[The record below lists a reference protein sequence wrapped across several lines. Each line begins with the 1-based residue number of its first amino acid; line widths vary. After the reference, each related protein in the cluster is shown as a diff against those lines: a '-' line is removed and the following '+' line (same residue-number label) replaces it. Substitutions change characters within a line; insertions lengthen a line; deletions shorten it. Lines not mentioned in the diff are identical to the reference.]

1 MNTMVLSL
9 SALAALLPATL
20 LPFLRNAARADSLF
34 WLLLGAALAGA
45 SVLSAVSLGAQWLTG
60 LPTTLWLAVAVS
72 LALFGLVVLWQR
84 EAARLTPLLLPY
96 LLVLGALATGFG
108 PLVPPEPLPGGAP
121 DSWLVVHITVS
132 VATYGLCTIAA
143 VASAAVFLQERALKR
158 RSPNAFTRM
167 LPSVT
172 DAERLEVR
180 LLAASEVVLGIGI
193 ATGISELYVTSGEF
207 FTLSHKTLLA
217 VLAFLVIGLLLLLHY
232 RSGLRGRRAA
242 RVVLVAYLLLT
253 LAYPGVKFVTDVLL
267 S

>member
-1 MNTMVLSL
+1 MNALVLSL
-9 SALAALLPATL
+9 SALAALVPATL
-20 LPFLRNAARADSLF
+20 LPFLRRAVRADALF

-45 SVLSAVSLGAQWLTG
+45 AALSAVSLGAAWQTG

-72 LALFGLVVLWQR
+72 LALFGAVVLWMP
-84 EAARLTPLLLPY
+84 EAARLAPLLLPY

-108 PLVPPEPLPGGAP
+108 PLVGREPLAGSVDG
-121 DSWLVVHITVS
+121 WLVAHIAVS

-143 VASAAVFLQERALKR
+143 VASAAVFVQERALKR
-158 RSPNAFTRM
+158 RQPTAFTRL
-167 LPSVT
+167 LPSVA

-180 LLAASEVVLGIGI
+180 LLAASEVILGFGI
-193 ATGISELYVTSGEF
+193 VTGVSELYVTSGAF
-207 FTLSHKTLLA
+207 FTVSHKTLLA
-217 VLAFLVIGLLLLLHY
+217 VLAFVVIAVLLVLHH

-267 S
+267 A

>member
-1 MNTMVLSL
+1 MNSLVLSL

-20 LPFLRNAARADSLF
+20 LPFLRRAARADALF

-45 SVLSAVSLGAQWLTG
+45 AALSSTSVTAQWQTG
-60 LPTTLWLAVAVS
+60 LPAALWLAVTVS
-72 LALFGLVVLWQR
+72 LAIFGAVVLWNR
-84 EAARLTPLLLPY
+84 EAARLAPLLLPY
-96 LLVLGALATGFG
+96 LVILAALATGFG
-108 PLVPPEPLPGGAP
+108 LLVGREPLAGGV
-121 DSWLVVHITVS
+121 DGWLLAHIAVS

-143 VASAAVFLQERALKR
+143 VASAAVFVQERALKR
-158 RSPNAFTRM
+158 RRPTAFTRL
-167 LPSVT
+167 LPSVA

-180 LLAASEVVLGIGI
+180 LLALSEVILGFGI
-193 ATGISELYVTSGEF
+193 ATGIAELYVTSGTF

-217 VLAFLVIGLLLLLHY
+217 VLAFVVIAVLLVLHH

-267 S
+267 A

>member
-1 MNTMVLSL
+1 MNSMVLSL

-20 LPFLRNAARADSLF
+20 LPFLRQAARADALF
-34 WLLLGAALAGA
+34 WFLLGAALAGA
-45 SVLSAVSLGAQWLTG
+45 AALSAVSLGAQWQTG

-72 LALFGLVVLWQR
+72 LAIFGTVVLWMR

-96 LLVLGALATGFG
+96 LLLLGALATGFG
-108 PLVPPEPLPGGAP
+108 PLVGREPLPGGLDA
-121 DSWLVVHITVS
+121 WLAAHIATS

-143 VASAAVFLQERALKR
+143 VAGAAVFLQERALKR

-167 LPSVT
+167 LPAVT

-180 LLAASEVVLGIGI
+180 LLAASEVILGVGI
-193 ATGISELYVTSGEF
+193 ATGVAELYVTSGTF
-207 FTLSHKTLLA
+207 FMLSHKTLLG
-217 VLAFLVIGLLLLLHY
+217 VLAFLVIGVLLLLHY

-267 S
+267 A

>member
-1 MNTMVLSL
+1 MNSMVLSL
-9 SALAALLPATL
+9 SALAALVPATL
-20 LPFLRNAARADSLF
+20 LPFVRQAARADTLF

-45 SVLSAVSLGAQWLTG
+45 AALSAVSLGAQWQTG
-60 LPTTLWLAVAVS
+60 LSTTLWLAVAVS
-72 LALFGLVVLWQR
+72 LALFGLVVLWAR

-96 LLVLGALATGFG
+96 LLGLAVIATGFG
-108 PLVPPEPLPGGAP
+108 PLVGREPLPGAL
-121 DSWLVVHITVS
+121 DAWLAAHIATA

-158 RSPNAFTRM
+158 RTPNSFTRM
-167 LPSVT
+167 LPSVA

-180 LLAASEVVLGIGI
+180 LLAASEVILGAGI
-193 ATGISELYVTSGEF
+193 ATGVSELYVTSGAF
-207 FTLSHKTLLA
+207 FTLNHKTLLS
-217 VLAFLVIGLLLLLHY
+217 VLAFLVIGALLLLHY

-267 S
+267 A